1 MLDKVI
7 IFPVFWYVSEIA
19 GYENLDILKMID
31 LRFCK

>member
-19 GYENLDILKMID
+19 GYKNLDILKRID
-31 LRFCK
+31 VRFCK